1 MAKQAKTDRQKVID
15 DIRKQQKRA
24 DKRRGYMIVGVCSVV
39 ALLIIAAAAY
49 RPLKNQWDLR
59 KFNGL
64 DLGKIG
70 AASSVC
76 GEVTTEKAEGSND
89 HVPTDTPVTYEFA
102 PPAFGPHWNE
112 FGVAPAPMDRKFYTD
127 DDRPELE
134 SLVHNLEH
142 GYTVV
147 WYDETVAEDEDALNE
162 LRAVAKKFPGTD
174 NYRYKFIAAPW
185 TSEDEDEVKA
195 FPEGQH
201 IALTHWSAGGEGETD
216 AAKQEGVWQYCT
228 EFSGEA
234 LETFMLDYP
243 YLDSPE
249 PTVQ

>member
-1 MAKQAKTDRQKVID
+1 MAKQAKSDRQKVID
-15 DIRKQQKRA
+15 DIRKKQKGA
-24 DKRRGYMIVGVCSVV
+24 EKRRGFMIVGVCVVV
-39 ALLIIAAAAY
+39 ALLIIGAASY
-49 RPLKNQWDLR
+49 RPLKNAWDLR
-59 KFNGL
+59 KFN
-64 DLGKIG
+64 DLGLASIG
-70 AASSVC
+70 AAPSAC
-76 GEVTTEKAEGSND
+76 EKVETKTAEGNND
-89 HVPTDTPVTYEFA
+89 HIPTNTPVVYEDA

-127 DDRPELE
+127 ADRPELE

-147 WYDETVAEDEDALNE
+147 WYDETIAEDADAITE
-162 LRAVAKKFPGTD
+162 LRAVAKQFPGTD

-185 TSEDEDEVKA
+185 TSEDEDGAA
-195 FPEGQH
+195 FPDGTH
-201 IALTHWSAGGEGETD
+201 VAYTHWSVGGEGETD
-216 AAKQEGVWQYCT
+216 AAKQVGVWQYCS

-249 PTVQ
+249 PTVE